1 VKVWRQFAA
10 MPYMLGSD
18 MFLRIRTSAAL
29 AGLALLVSAC
39 APSLGP
45 PPPGFPR
52 PRTTPSAPTFSAAD
66 FAWSKAAG
74 HNSIVGKLTYR
85 QGQTKFSCAGA
96 GVVLTPETPWSRRRM
111 AVLYGPGERAALP
124 AAEVRSRTSS
134 APAGDPGP
142 FVKRTTCDANS
153 GYSFFG
159 LPDGAWYVIALA
171 RPVGQPRA
179 EGLAVMR
186 RVVTKGGR
194 ITSADL

>member
-1 VKVWRQFAA
+1 MA
-10 MPYMLGSD
+10 YMLGSD
-18 MFLRIRTSAAL
+18 MLRSLRIPALAAL
-29 AGLALLVSAC
+29 ALTVSAC

-45 PPPGFPR
+45 PPPGYPPPPR
-52 PRTTPSAPTFSAAD
+52 PPGAPRFDPDA

-74 HNSIVGKLTYR
+74 RNSIVGKLTYK
-85 QGQTKFSCAGA
+85 QGQTRFSCAGA

-124 AAEVRSRTSS
+124 AAEVRARTAS
-134 APAGDPGP
+134 APPGDPGP

-171 RPVGQPRA
+171 RPVGHPKA
-179 EGLAVMR
+179 EGLALMR

-194 ITSADL
+194 ITTADL